1 MKSKKILRLLCLGG
15 GKMGE
20 ALIEGLLE
28 SKEYSAKQIKVGE
41 PDSGRREYLKKRYG
55 IQAGMKNTAAIQE
68 ADICILAIKPQ
79 QAASVLEE
87 IAPYLTKQTLLISI
101 MAGIS
106 TDFIKSKV
114 GKAAKI
120 VRAMPNAAAVIRKS
134 TTGLYVRPEVNK
146 QEKQIAINIFKA
158 LGMTVEVAKE
168 DHLNIITG
176 LSGSGPAYVFL
187 FLEALTDAG
196 VYLGLSR
203 EVASQLSLN
212 TVLGS
217 ASMAEELNKPF
228 SLLKEIITSPGGT
241 TMAGLRVLEEEALRS
256 ALLDAVEAATQRAR
270 ELSI

>member
-1 MKSKKILRLLCLGG
+1 MKSKKALRLLCLGG

-20 ALIEGLLE
+20 ALIEGLLD
-28 SKEYSAKQIKVGE
+28 SKEYSSGQIQVGE
-41 PDSGRREYLKKRYG
+41 PDSRRRDYLTKRYG
-55 IQAGMKNTAAIQE
+55 IQALANNIEAVQA

-79 QAASVLEE
+79 QAGPVLDE
-87 IAPYLTKQTLLISI
+87 IAPYLMKSTLLISI

-106 TDFIKSKV
+106 TDFIQSRVAK
-114 GKAAKI
+114 GGKI

-134 TTGLYVRPEVNK
+134 TTGLYIRPEVNK
-146 QEKQIAINIFKA
+146 KEKQLAVDIFKA
-158 LGMTVEVAKE
+158 LGMTVEVEKE

-203 EVASQLSLN
+203 EVAAQLSLS

-217 ASMAEELNKPF
+217 GAMAEELQKPYA
-228 SLLKEIITSPGGT
+228 LLKEIITSPGGT
-241 TMAGLRVLEEEALRS
+241 TMAGLRVLEEEAFRA
-256 ALLDAVEAATQRAR
+256 ALLDAVEAATLRAR
-270 ELSI
+270 ELSM

>member
-1 MKSKKILRLLCLGG
+1 MKDQKTLRLICLGG

-28 SKEYSAKQIKVGE
+28 SKKYLAKQIQVCE
-41 PDSGRREYLKKRYG
+41 PDPGRRKYLTKRYG
-55 IQAGMKNTAAIQE
+55 IQTHAKNIEAVQK
-68 ADICILAIKPQ
+68 ADICLFAIKPQ
-79 QAASVLEE
+79 QAGPVLEE

-106 TDFIKSKV
+106 TDFIQSKV
-114 GKAAKI
+114 GKAGKI

-134 TTGLYVRPEVNK
+134 TTGLYIRREVNK
-146 QEKQIAINIFKA
+146 QEKQIAIDIFKA
-158 LGMTVEVAKE
+158 LGMTVEVEKE

-217 ASMAEELNKPF
+217 ACMADELNKPF

-241 TMAGLRVLEEEALRS
+241 TMAGLRVLEEEALRA

-270 ELSI
+270 ELSM